1 MVPFDV
7 LNHPKRLLRISRVK
21 AQYSPNQQTLH
32 PTSKPYTGGASGQE
46 TSLLL
51 DSMSV
56 SLLLTQVRSQH
67 PGLLRGSST
76 IVFDLAASTSIA
88 HAPSIHKYLT
98 DIHIYIY
105 MYIYIYVCVCVF
117 IYVYI
122 YICIY
127 IYISLSLSLSPAQV
141 LLSGTHPKMTT
152 KLGKPG

>member
-32 PTSKPYTGGASGQE
+32 PTSKPYTGGAIGQE

-56 SLLLTQVRSQH
+56 SLLLTQVRAQH
-67 PGLLRGSST
+67 PGLLWGSST

-88 HAPSIHKYLT
+88 HVPSIHKYLT
-98 DIHIYIY
+98 DIYIY
-105 MYIYIYVCVCVF
+105 MCIYVYIYVCK
-117 IYVYI
+117 

-127 IYISLSLSLSPAQV
+127 IYIYLRRECFCQEPTQR
-141 LLSGTHPKMTT
+141 
-152 KLGKPG
+152 